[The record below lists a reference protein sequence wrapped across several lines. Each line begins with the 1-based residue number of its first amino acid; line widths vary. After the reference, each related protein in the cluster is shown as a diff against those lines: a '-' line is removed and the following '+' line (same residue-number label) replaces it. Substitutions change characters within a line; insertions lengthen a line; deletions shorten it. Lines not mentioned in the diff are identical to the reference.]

1 MRLLVRILRSCFM
14 FTYSF
19 LSFPSTPKSFERS
32 LDKYFGDFQITIFI
46 LSPVDQFI
54 RRYISVL
61 PSPPDQNVSQEIIA
75 QARIE
80 TCFFNA
86 FGAPFSYLI
95 STLLNRLMSNHKERA
110 EESLGRARRSHTK
123 NALLI
128 AVYAHG
134 SAFVILFLS
143 FSVSREIDQKHA
155 DIRRIY
161 TAYPRRLTDIHRSY
175 LIKLFRRLKS

>member
-1 MRLLVRILRSCFM
+1 M

-54 RRYISVL
+54 RRFITVL

-86 FGAPFSYLI
+86 FGAPFSYLS
-95 STLLNRLMSNHKERA
+95 STLLNRLKSNN
-110 EESLGRARRSHTK
+110 K
-123 NALLI
+123 NAQKSLSVGRGGVTQKCAPDSSICTRERFCYLVI
-128 AVYAHG
+128 CFRYFIIRLM
-134 SAFVILFLS
+134 SRCIVIL
-143 FSVSREIDQKHA
+143 
-155 DIRRIY
+155 
-161 TAYPRRLTDIHRSY
+161 RLPVDT
-175 LIKLFRRLKS
+175 

>member
-1 MRLLVRILRSCFM
+1 MLILRSCFM

-54 RRYISVL
+54 RRFITVL

-80 TCFFNA
+80 TCFFQR
-86 FGAPFSYLI
+86 FRHPF
-95 STLLNRLMSNHKERA
+95 LLLDLHVVEPFKVESQRTCKRVSRSGT
-110 EESLGRARRSHTK
+110 EESHK

-155 DIRRIY
+155 DIRGVY

>member
-1 MRLLVRILRSCFM
+1 MTTFVFFLPFKEGVILKTAGYALVRILRSYFM

-54 RRYISVL
+54 RRFITVL
-61 PSPPDQNVSQEIIA
+61 PSPPDQNVSQEIIV

-80 TCFFNA
+80 TCFFFNA

-95 STLLNRLMSNHKERA
+95 STLLNRLKSNNKNAQRSL
-110 EESLGRARRSHTK
+110 SLGHRGVTQKMRS
-123 NALLI
+123 
-128 AVYAHG
+128 
-134 SAFVILFLS
+134 
-143 FSVSREIDQKHA
+143 
-155 DIRRIY
+155 
-161 TAYPRRLTDIHRSY
+161 
-175 LIKLFRRLKS
+175 